1 MQTLKYN
8 NAKSAEKPMNEAWWR
23 KGQKLKNLN

>member
-8 NAKSAEKPMNEAWWR
+8 NAKSAEKPMNEACGE
-23 KGQKLKNLN
+23 KGKNLKI